1 MNDFEYNKIKFYIFC
16 VCMYFFNL
24 KLKDFILKIIVD
36 IVIWEEIFFFCVIIW
51 LIIYGLWWWE
61 IFKNIGD
68 KWFLNWRLKWVILIC
83 EDIYCFNRKYVDN
96 CCLYVDKE
104 L

>member
-36 IVIWEEIFFFCVIIW
+36 IVI
-51 LIIYGLWWWE
+51 
-61 IFKNIGD
+61 
-68 KWFLNWRLKWVILIC
+68 
-83 EDIYCFNRKYVDN
+83 
-96 CCLYVDKE
+96 
-104 L
+104 